1 MAFSVRISMSTALR
15 SMRSTLPFTEKGCT
29 LAVSSI
35 SRPILS
41 ASFDRVS
48 SMSSTHPPA
57 LTIAP
62 SAAATGS
69 RGGAGAAE
77 NGLTGAPTPLGET
90 SGGDVGGGGG
100 LGAALAP
107 WAFLPRWG
115 CGTPRA
121 PLPSPPSLSFFSFFS
136 LLPSFFFP
144 SEPSSAPEEGSIV
157 TALTFVAAFFAS
169 SSISALRSTIGG
181 GFLTAHPDQ
190 AFLRGAISSFST
202 ELAGDLRGLCER
214 ETCSAGDAFLTA
226 DASMEDPPTASIDVM
241 VTVAVVCFSA
251 SSLPSTSVCQ
261 PSFAGSGVAP
271 VTTDAQPMNG
281 LDAPSVP

>member
-1 MAFSVRISMSTALR
+1 MSTALR

-41 ASFDRVS
+41 ASFARISSVS
-48 SMSSTHPPA
+48 SAHPTS

-62 SAAATGS
+62 SGAATGS

-77 NGLTGAPTPLGET
+77 NGLAGAPTPLGDA

-100 LGAALAP
+100 LGEALAP
-107 WAFLPRWG
+107 WAFWAFLPRWG
-115 CGTPRA
+115 CGTPRV
-121 PLPSPPSLSFFSFFS
+121 PFPSPPSFSFFSFFS

-144 SEPSSAPEEGSIV
+144 STPSSTPGEEAGSIV
-157 TALTFVAAFFAS
+157 TAFTFVAAFFAS

-190 AFLRGAISSFST
+190 AFLSGAMSSFST
-202 ELAGDLRGLCER
+202 ELAGDLLGLCGC
-214 ETCSAGDAFLTA
+214 ETCSAGGAFLTA
-226 DASMEDPPTASIDVM
+226 ASMGAPFTVSDVM
-241 VTVAVVCFSA
+241 VTVAVDCFSA

-271 VTTDAQPMNG
+271 VTTDAQPLNG
-281 LDAPSVP
+281 LDAPSEDAAA